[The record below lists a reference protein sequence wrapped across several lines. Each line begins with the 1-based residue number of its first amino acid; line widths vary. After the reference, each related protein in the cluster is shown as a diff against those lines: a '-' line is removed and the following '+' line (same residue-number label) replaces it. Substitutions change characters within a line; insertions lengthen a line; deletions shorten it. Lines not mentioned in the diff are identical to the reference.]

1 MKRLNTLLTIHDDS
15 QHSKAHRKIIQ
26 CPSCGA
32 KYGVSGHIVD
42 YVCPKCKTLKEFNVK
57 KWTSATGL
65 EHNYWRRKY
74 KSDEYFGAT
83 AKPRNK
89 TEKIQDDT

>member
-57 KWTSATGL
+57 KCIYMDIRYRIGTQLL
-65 EHNYWRRKY
+65 EK
-74 KSDEYFGAT
+74 
-83 AKPRNK
+83 
-89 TEKIQDDT
+89 KI